1 MLSTPRHPLA
11 RPRTSEA
18 RRDFSWAWAASKHRS
33 SSALMCIRSKAV
45 YDATALDRSSPRRIL
60 AWPRASKVRH
70 GFSWALAAR
79 IKHTSSALMFA
90 LGWLQ
95 SWTPHCV
102 RLSTPRLPLARP
114 HASKARRDSLR
125 GWKASKH
132 RSGNALVCIRSIPT
146 LTPLRLTEAHQ
157 AARRV
162 TIFVGFGSTEIA
174 PRQCP
179 DVSIRLIAIVD
190 TTLR

>member
-1 MLSTPRHPLA
+1 MGGKQ
-11 RPRTSEA
+11 TSLQ
-18 RRDFSWAWAASKHRS
+18 RCPHVHQVDTNF
-33 SSALMCIRSKAV
+33 
-45 YDATALDRSSPRRIL
+45 DATALDRTSPRRK
-60 AWPRASKVRH
+60 ASH

-146 LTPLRLTEAHQ
+146 LTPLRLTEAHL

-162 TIFVGFGSTEIA
+162 TIFVSFGSTEIA

-179 DVSIRLIAIVD
+179 DVRIRLVAIMD